1 MDLHELP
8 SPSGVEIPGVS
19 TSKEVLPMSIG
30 LLLSNPEKY
39 RDILLQAIS
48 NASWDDRFQYV
59 GDEETIIVC
68 VYCSKPELQD
78 DEAFEVAFLE
88 LYDGLV
94 ESGDFIEL
102 FNKVKGYD
110 ITKPINEMNTLKQEQ
125 INRMRAIAVAYR
137 LDKKAK
143 ENAGNS

>member
-1 MDLHELP
+1 
-8 SPSGVEIPGVS
+8 
-19 TSKEVLPMSIG
+19 MSIG

-125 INRMRAIAVAYR
+125 INRMRAIAVA
-137 LDKKAK
+137 K